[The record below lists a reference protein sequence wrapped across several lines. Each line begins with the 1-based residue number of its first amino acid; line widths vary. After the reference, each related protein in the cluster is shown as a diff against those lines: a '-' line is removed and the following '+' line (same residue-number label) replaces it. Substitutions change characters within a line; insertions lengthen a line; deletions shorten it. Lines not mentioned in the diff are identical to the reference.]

1 MFNFDQVTKM
11 NQDVINAM
19 TASSSVAQKG
29 IQQIASETSEF
40 TKKNYEDSAAVA
52 EKLVAAKSVET
63 AFEIQSD
70 FAKTSYE
77 ALVAQSTKLG
87 ELYTNMAKEAFAPFE
102 AVTKAK

>member
-11 NQDVINAM
+11 NQDVINAV
-19 TASSSVAQKG
+19 TASSTVAQKG
-29 IQQIASETSEF
+29 FQQIASEASEF
-40 TKKNYEDSAAVA
+40 TKKNYEDSAAAA

-70 FAKTSYE
+70 FAKSSYE

-87 ELYTNMAKEAFAPFE
+87 ELYTNLAKDAYAPFE
-102 AVTKAK
+102 AVAKAK